1 MIGND
6 GLQRA
11 GEVRIEE
18 LKLITSSNEVINL
31 TEFLVELNIFEDIFT
46 NYMYGTIVLTDS
58 RNLIDKFNIHG
69 EEILNIKLRTP
80 SFSETDVI
88 KKSFR
93 VFRLSDREIVR
104 DTSTQ
109 NFVLH
114 FVSQEIFYDVL
125 LPLFV
130 AREGTIS
137 DVVASLFSDFIST
150 TRDFDISED
159 GTEIKE
165 SPNTSDLIVI
175 NETSNKIKF
184 ISPGWSP
191 FKCINW
197 LASKSIPNDG
207 VAKNFIFFETNK
219 NFYFGTIESLFKQA
233 FENNNYIGRYHI
245 AASNIRDKEN
255 EQPINRELFL
265 AKDVTM
271 VESTDYIKNYTNGYL
286 ANRLIYLD
294 VLNKTYDQIDYDYVA
309 EYEKQYHSSG
319 DGKKA
324 KPVFTKDTFRNFA
337 TSISF
342 YPKNPKLFD
351 GVSDNISEKMGE
363 IYGNRLSSMLELSNI
378 KMNITIPG
386 RTDIEAGRLMYF
398 EYPALGGRKEGDTGS
413 DMQDKLYSGYYLISA
428 IHHKVNKNEHM
439 MTCEIIKDSLEI
451 DIQTSTKS

>member
-1 MIGND
+1 MIEND

-18 LKLITSSNEVINL
+18 LKLITSSNNVIDL
-31 TEFLVELNIFEDIFT
+31 TEFLIELNIFEDIFT

-69 EEILNIKLRTP
+69 EELLNVRLRTP
-80 SFSETDVI
+80 SFKDSDII

-104 DTSTQ
+104 DTNTQ

-114 FVSQEIFYDVL
+114 FCSLEIFYDVL

-137 DVVASLFSDFIST
+137 DVVGSIFSDFIATS
-150 TRDFDISED
+150 RNFDILEEN
-159 GTEIKE
+159 TEIKE
-165 SPNTSDLIVI
+165 NDRPTELIII

-184 ISPGWSP
+184 VSPGWSP

-197 LASKSIPNDG
+197 LASKSIPIDG
-207 VAKNFIFFETNK
+207 TAKNYIFFETNK
-219 NFYFGTIESLFKQA
+219 NYYFGTIESLFRQA
-233 FENNNYIGRYHI
+233 AENNNYIGRYSI
-245 AASNIRDKEN
+245 AASNIRDKEQ
-255 EQPINRELFL
+255 EQNINRELFL

-271 VESTDYIKNYTNGYL
+271 VETTDYIKNYSNGYL

-294 VLNKTYDQIDYDYVA
+294 VLNKEYQLIDYDHVTD
-309 EYEKQYHSSG
+309 YEKQYHTSG

-324 KPVFTKDTFRNFA
+324 SPIFSKDTFRNAA

-351 GVSDNISEKMGE
+351 GVPDNISEKMGE
-363 IYGNRLSSMLELSNI
+363 IYGNRLSSMIDLTNI

-386 RTDIEAGRLMYF
+386 RTDIEAGRMLYF
-398 EYPALGGRKEGDTGS
+398 EYPALGAKEEGDTS
-413 DMQDKLYSGYYLISA
+413 EDSQDKQYSGYYLITA

-439 MTCEIIKDSLEI
+439 MTCEIVKDSLNI
-451 DIQTSTKS
+451 DKDTSSK